1 MEGVVTEGGVEPDGG
16 RALMDSVV
24 VGACFCGE
32 GGKFWMEVGE
42 EGELFAWVAEGL
54 QECDGGEVFWVHRL
68 RVRL

>member
-1 MEGVVTEGGVEPDGG
+1 
-16 RALMDSVV
+16 MDSVV

-32 GGKFWMEVGE
+32 GGKFWMEIGE